1 MELNTASAVVSYYT
15 RLEDEISRFYEE
27 LAARVESPEGREA
40 FAALAKESK
49 KHRDTVDRAYR
60 HVVTDAF
67 ETGFTFAGLN
77 DEDYRI
83 ETKLAEDLTLSE
95 ALRMAIEAEEV
106 SRRLCADAGES
117 SRALL
122 ADIAQAFEWVAE
134 RKRKRKAI
142 LESLLKK

>member
-15 RLEDEISRFYEE
+15 RMEDEISRFYEE
-27 LAARVESPEGREA
+27 LAAKIESPEGREA
-40 FAALAKESK
+40 FAAFAKESK
-49 KHRDTVDRAYR
+49 KHRDMVERAYR

-83 ETKLAEDLTLSE
+83 DTHLVEDLQFSD
-95 ALRMAIEAEEV
+95 ALRMAIEVEEV
-106 SRRLCADAGES
+106 SRRLCSNASEI

-122 ADIAQAFEWVAE
+122 ADIAQAFGWVAE
-134 RKRKRKAI
+134 RKSKRKAT
-142 LESLLKK
+142 LESLQNG